1 MLIRF
6 LSNRTRLNI
15 LQLIFTSIVLYALS
29 IRFEIME
36 TIIITILILL
46 INLLT
51 HTKAVAMGMQVARIN
66 DKLLNKLFEIDEK
79 KRNKK

>member
-15 LQLIFTSIVLYALS
+15 VQLIFTSIVLYALS
-29 IRFEIME
+29 TRFEIIE

-46 INLLT
+46 ITNN
-51 HTKAVAMGMQVARIN
+51 N
-66 DKLLNKLFEIDEK
+66 D
-79 KRNKK
+79 RNKYI

>member
-46 INLLT
+46 INLLK